1 MKLTEKQKN
10 CQLHNKPFTGQP
22 LEEVVTGEGTAL
34 RIEEAAKNEWI
45 LKIDYPDDA
54 GNLSGL
60 TESVDI
66 VACPF
71 CGTPLNEEEDWCYYL
86 QERIESKS
94 YASKEFKQS
103 KLYLFR
109 LYLRKIGLI
118 PLLITLYVAIWI
130 VLAIFK

>member
-1 MKLTEKQKN
+1 M
-10 CQLHNKPFTGQP
+10 
-22 LEEVVTGEGTAL
+22 VTGEGTAL

-71 CGTPLNEEEDWCYYL
+71 CGALLNEEE
-86 QERIESKS
+86 EK
-94 YASKEFKQS
+94 
-103 KLYLFR
+103 
-109 LYLRKIGLI
+109 
-118 PLLITLYVAIWI
+118 
-130 VLAIFK
+130 